1 MNKILLAVAVLSLG
15 ACANIPGYPP
25 AQAQDDA
32 CFLATSKQALAGDFH
47 DIVLPSWVPGVHLAA
62 GQVSSCMAPRP

>member
-1 MNKILLAVAVLSLG
+1 MRYLILAMPLLFA

-32 CFLATSKQALAGDFH
+32 CFLATSKQALSGDFH

-62 GQVSSCMAPRP
+62 GQVSSCMAK